1 MAPRRPINSDY
12 TRQVA
17 EQGMAA
23 VTARRQGAM
32 YDPTNYAQALTHL
45 AQTGYGPSTSA
56 GLYGQWMQSRGF
68 NPTGYAVTVGQ
79 SSGGKYG
86 GFNTLGMLQSA
97 IRGQAETMRQQDQQ
111 QADELAALASKYLDQ
126 AQGIYSDQMK
136 TVADNTARDLP
147 QGTYRAQAYSS
158 AAKNAIGDAEAA
170 HGGTELNQ
178 WLGDTTDPYLSA
190 LELASQINQT
200 PIRNYATVAGA
211 NYGVDPNLV
220 AGWYPESSNITDY
233 RQQRDLQAIQ
243 NYGMTQSDYEQW
255 LAGQQRDANAAN
267 NANADQQESDYL
279 NYIYSQIGLDGKQV
293 AQNLDVTVPQL
304 ASLMSEPDFQTGY
317 AAAMQALQNN
327 NGGDTAAMQQA
338 VVDALAPYANDP
350 TMYGALSYLFSQY
363 LP

>member
-79 SSGGKYG
+79 SASGKYG

-126 AQGIYSDQMK
+126 AQAMY
-136 TVADNTARDLP
+136 
-147 QGTYRAQAYSS
+147 GTQQDAISASIKDVNPAAYRAAGFSD
-158 AAKNAIGDAEAA
+158 AAKAA
-170 HGGTELNQ
+170 TAPGYKAATDRNQLNQ

-220 AGWYPESSNITDY
+220 AGWYPESSDITDY

-255 LAGQQRDANAAN
+255 LAGQQRDVNAAN
-267 NANADQQESDYL
+267 NANADQQDADYL